1 MIDANFRIEKMR
13 ADECPDEFLTPFSN
27 NKITM
32 WRNPNADVDGKICF
46 RFPYISWCDDLHVS
60 PDQTMAVLVEETVDD
75 SEVIWEED
83 AIETEFDLVKK
94 GLV

>member
-46 RFPYISWCDDLHVS
+46 RFIATNNPY
-60 PDQTMAVLVEETVDD
+60 
-75 SEVIWEED
+75 
-83 AIETEFDLVKK
+83 F
-94 GLV
+94 